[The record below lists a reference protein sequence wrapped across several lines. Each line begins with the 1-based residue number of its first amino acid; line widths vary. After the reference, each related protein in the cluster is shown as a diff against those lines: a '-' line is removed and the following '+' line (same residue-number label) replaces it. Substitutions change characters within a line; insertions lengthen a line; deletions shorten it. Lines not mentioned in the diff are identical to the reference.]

1 MLSTT
6 NDDNESKYSLAN
18 GRILNFL
25 NNSLQEALLLVPDIV
40 LTISFSLNNFLLYI
54 EFHPKIIPYYMM
66 EWK

>member
-1 MLSTT
+1 
-6 NDDNESKYSLAN
+6 
-18 GRILNFL
+18 
-25 NNSLQEALLLVPDIV
+25 VPDIV